1 MRQSPEEIVRTVI
14 ARHLQVAR
22 ATIARRT
29 HLQRDLELDPLDL
42 VLIALRI
49 ANIKGIEFPIARL
62 EATRTVAD
70 RVDVVRSLGARS
82 SDENAFT
89 LDEPH
94 PKRVV
99 GA

>member
-1 MRQSPEEIVRTVI
+1 MTQSPEEIVRTVI
-14 ARHLQVAR
+14 ARHLQVAP

-49 ANIKGIEFPIARL
+49 EGIKGVEFPIARL
-62 EATRTVAD
+62 EGARTVAD
-70 RVDVVRSLGARS
+70 LIDVVRSLGAGS

-89 LDEPH
+89 LDEPDQ
-94 PKRVV
+94 KLVV